1 MLGQRFEAFTKRT
14 AMQEYMCIKWPQLS
28 SYHIMFYY
36 VRVIFDKF
44 QLCFGIF
51 LEWKILDALIENFS
65 LHEKIFAIVEAKAGH
80 FLALSHFKKAYT
92 VSGLE

>member
-14 AMQEYMCIKWPQLS
+14 AMQDYMRIKWPQLS

-65 LHEKIFAIVEAKAGH
+65 LHEKILLLLKQRQGI
-80 FLALSHFKKAYT
+80 FLALSHLKKAYT